1 MFTHSNV
8 SCRKTRFMKTSRVE
22 LLLKN
27 RKRTKQ
33 AEQVMGAILPKEIS
47 RLAVISMLLKLPLR
61 KGEFEGLRIDMATR
75 RWRLKLSA
83 GDRKSGQSIDKTLS
97 R

>member
-1 MFTHSNV
+1 MRCKNLFTQ
-8 SCRKTRFMKTSRVE
+8 TSRVE

-33 AEQVMGAILPKEIS
+33 TEEVMGGILPKEIA
-47 RLAVISMLLKLPLR
+47 RLSVISSLLKLPLR
-61 KGEFEGLRIDMATR
+61 KGEFERIRIDMTTR
-75 RWRLKLSA
+75 LWRLKLSA
-83 GDRKSGQSIDKTLS
+83 ADRKSGQPIDKTLS

>member
-1 MFTHSNV
+1 MRCKKLS
-8 SCRKTRFMKTSRVE
+8 SWQTSRVE

-33 AEQVMGAILPKEIS
+33 TEEVMGAILPKEIA
-47 RLAVISMLLKLPLR
+47 RLSVISSLLKLPLR
-61 KGEFEGLRIDMATR
+61 KGEFERLRIDMATR

-83 GDRKSGQSIDKTLS
+83 ADRKSGQSIDKTFS

>member
-1 MFTHSNV
+1 M
-8 SCRKTRFMKTSRVE
+8 CRKILFMQTSRVE
-22 LLLKN
+22 LSLKN

-33 AEQVMGAILPKEIS
+33 TEEVMGAILPKEIS

-61 KGEFEGLRIDMATR
+61 KGKFEVLRIDMATR

-83 GDRKSGQSIDKTLS
+83 GDSKSGQSIDKTLS

>member
-1 MFTHSNV
+1 M
-8 SCRKTRFMKTSRVE
+8 CRKILFLQTSRVE
-22 LLLKN
+22 LSLKN

-33 AEQVMGAILPKEIS
+33 TEEVIGAILPKEIS

-61 KGEFEGLRIDMATR
+61 KGKFEVLRIDMATR